1 MNYLSCIDAAKKLGV
16 STRRIQQMC
25 KQGEFPMQSK
35 MDVPGSSLMISL

>member
-25 KQGEFPMQSK
+25 MQSK